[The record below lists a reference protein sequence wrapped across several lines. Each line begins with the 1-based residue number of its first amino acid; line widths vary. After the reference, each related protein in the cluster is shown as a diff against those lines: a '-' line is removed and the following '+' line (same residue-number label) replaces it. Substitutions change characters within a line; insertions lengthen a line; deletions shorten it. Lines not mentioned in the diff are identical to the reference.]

1 MSRRRE
7 KISLIFSDLLFINLA
22 WSIYYEIRINSGW
35 IPYSDPAEFLLPL
48 VVIYFYWVIIFSFS
62 GLYEHWF
69 VRSRFD
75 ELSSIIKTVS
85 IGCFILFFAI
95 FIDDAISNAR
105 AISRYLILIYW
116 TLMITTVSIGRIIIR
131 SFQINLL
138 EKGIGLRNSVIIGNG
153 QRSKDLSSLV
163 NRYPQLGYKIIGNI
177 SLNKK
182 SQMTNGMGD
191 ITQIKDIIE
200 KNNISEVL
208 IALETKEKEKLLD
221 IIKYCP
227 QNKVHLKIMP
237 DTYEIVSGMV
247 KTNQIYGV
255 PLIEVMPGIM
265 SHSAKLFKRIIDVI
279 VSLMVLL
286 TLSPILAIVS
296 VLIVVTSKGGVFYK
310 QVRIGKNGSSFTMYK
325 FRSMIKN
332 AEEYGPEWAGNKDP
346 RITIVGR
353 MLRKTY
359 LDEVPQMIN
368 VLRNEMSLV
377 GPRPERPHF
386 VEMLQKEIPYYYK
399 RLTVK
404 PGITG
409 WAQIKH
415 KYDSSLDDV
424 KLKLQYDFYYIENMS
439 IKLDFKIIVNTI
451 IVILMMKGH

>member
-1 MSRRRE
+1 M
-7 KISLIFSDLLFINLA
+7 
-22 WSIYYEIRINSGW
+22 
-35 IPYSDPAEFLLPL
+35 
-48 VVIYFYWVIIFSFS
+48 
-62 GLYEHWF
+62 
-69 VRSRFD
+69 
-75 ELSSIIKTVS
+75 
-85 IGCFILFFAI
+85 
-95 FIDDAISNAR
+95 
-105 AISRYLILIYW
+105 
-116 TLMITTVSIGRIIIR
+116 
-131 SFQINLL
+131 
-138 EKGIGLRNSVIIGNG
+138 
-153 QRSKDLSSLV
+153 
-163 NRYPQLGYKIIGNI
+163 
-177 SLNKK
+177 
-182 SQMTNGMGD
+182 
-191 ITQIKDIIE
+191 
-200 KNNISEVL
+200 
-208 IALETKEKEKLLD
+208 
-221 IIKYCP
+221 
-227 QNKVHLKIMP
+227 
-237 DTYEIVSGMV
+237 
-247 KTNQIYGV
+247 
-255 PLIEVMPGIM
+255 
-265 SHSAKLFKRIIDVI
+265 
-279 VSLMVLL
+279 
-286 TLSPILAIVS
+286 
-296 VLIVVTSKGGVFYK
+296 LIVVTSKGGVFYK
-310 QVRIGKNGSSFTMYK
+310 QTRIGKNSSSFTMYK

-353 MLRKTY
+353 LLRKTY

>member
-1 MSRRRE
+1 
-7 KISLIFSDLLFINLA
+7 
-22 WSIYYEIRINSGW
+22 
-35 IPYSDPAEFLLPL
+35 
-48 VVIYFYWVIIFSFS
+48 
-62 GLYEHWF
+62 
-69 VRSRFD
+69 
-75 ELSSIIKTVS
+75 
-85 IGCFILFFAI
+85 
-95 FIDDAISNAR
+95 
-105 AISRYLILIYW
+105 
-116 TLMITTVSIGRIIIR
+116 MITAVSIGRILIR

-153 QRSKDLSSLV
+153 QRSKDLSSLIS
-163 NRYPQLGYKIIGNI
+163 RYPQLGYKVVGNI

-182 SQMTNGMGD
+182 NQPVNGFGD
-191 ITQIKDIIE
+191 ITQIKEIVE

-208 IALETKEKEKLLD
+208 IALETKEKEKLLE

-265 SHSAKLFKRIIDVI
+265 SHSAKLFKRIMDVF
-279 VSLMVLL
+279 VSIMVLL
-286 TLSPILAIVS
+286 VLSPLLAIIS
-296 VLIVVTSKGGVFYK
+296 MLIVVTSKGGVFYK
-310 QVRIGKNGSSFTMYK
+310 QTRIGKNSSSFTMYK

-353 MLRKTY
+353 LLRKTY

>member
-1 MSRRRE
+1 
-7 KISLIFSDLLFINLA
+7 
-22 WSIYYEIRINSGW
+22 
-35 IPYSDPAEFLLPL
+35 
-48 VVIYFYWVIIFSFS
+48 
-62 GLYEHWF
+62 
-69 VRSRFD
+69 
-75 ELSSIIKTVS
+75 
-85 IGCFILFFAI
+85 
-95 FIDDAISNAR
+95 
-105 AISRYLILIYW
+105 
-116 TLMITTVSIGRIIIR
+116 
-131 SFQINLL
+131 
-138 EKGIGLRNSVIIGNG
+138 
-153 QRSKDLSSLV
+153 
-163 NRYPQLGYKIIGNI
+163 
-177 SLNKK
+177 
-182 SQMTNGMGD
+182 
-191 ITQIKDIIE
+191 
-200 KNNISEVL
+200 
-208 IALETKEKEKLLD
+208 
-221 IIKYCP
+221 
-227 QNKVHLKIMP
+227 
-237 DTYEIVSGMV
+237 
-247 KTNQIYGV
+247 
-255 PLIEVMPGIM
+255 
-265 SHSAKLFKRIIDVI
+265 
-279 VSLMVLL
+279 
-286 TLSPILAIVS
+286 
-296 VLIVVTSKGGVFYK
+296 
-310 QVRIGKNGSSFTMYK
+310 
-325 FRSMIKN
+325 MIKN